1 VTPATRQCRQSA
13 IAATVALLIVMAS
26 PAHAQ
31 MSPCEQAGSDAERQY
46 ALPSG
51 LLLAIGRVESGRWD
65 ATYRRTV
72 PWPWA
77 IDADGA
83 PLLAA
88 SKDEAVRQ
96 TRALQNGGLR
106 SIDVGCFQ
114 INLQNHPAAFT
125 DLDQAFDPVANA
137 QYAARFLTSLYGRL
151 GGWEA
156 AVAAYHSS
164 TPARGIPYRQAVY
177 STWSSPAAALA
188 SASAGALPR
197 NVEPVVVYSIGGVQI
212 NVWTPSRIGTAAS
225 LVAVPRPIAAIDSL
239 PRIITPG
246 R

>member
-1 VTPATRQCRQSA
+1 MKPA
-13 IAATVALLIVMAS
+13 AAPAASFCLATIVFGLLVLE

-31 MSPCEQAGSDAERQY
+31 VSVCEQAGSDAERQY
-46 ALPSG
+46 VLPAG

-65 ATYRRTV
+65 ATYGRTV

-88 SKDEAVRQ
+88 TKEEAMRQ
-96 TRALQNGGLR
+96 TRALQGGGLR
-106 SIDVGCFQ
+106 NIDVGCFQ
-114 INLQNHPAAFT
+114 ISLLNHPDAFA
-125 DLDQAFDPVANA
+125 DLEQAFDPVANA
-137 QYAARFLTSLYGRL
+137 QYAARFLTSLYARL

-164 TPARGIPYRQAVY
+164 TPALGAPYQQAVY
-177 STWSSPAAALA
+177 ASWSAPV
-188 SASAGALPR
+188 SAGGSPEP
-197 NVEPVVVYSIGGVQI
+197 NVEPLVVYSIGGAQI
-212 NVWTPSRIGTAAS
+212 NVWTPSRIGT
-225 LVAVPRPIAAIDSL
+225 VPRLISMTQASIDADTL
-239 PRIITPG
+239 PRVISPG

>member
-1 VTPATRQCRQSA
+1 VRLSRGFSVSLRL
-13 IAATVALLIVMAS
+13 AAPSIWICLLALTL

-31 MSPCEQAGSDAERQY
+31 VSPCEQAGTDAERQY

-65 ATYRRTV
+65 PAYRRTV

-88 SKDEAVRQ
+88 SKEDAVRQ
-96 TRALQNGGLR
+96 TRVLQAGGLR
-106 SIDVGCFQ
+106 NIDVGCFQ
-114 INLQNHPAAFT
+114 ISLLNHPTAFT
-125 DLDQAFDPVANA
+125 DLEQAFEPVANA
-137 QYAARFLTSLYGRL
+137 QYAARFLTSLYTRL

-164 TPARGIPYRQAVY
+164 LPERGIPYRQAVY
-177 STWSSPAAALA
+177 STWGSGAASLPA
-188 SASAGALPR
+188 R
-197 NVEPVVVYSIGGVQI
+197 NVEPVVVY
-212 NVWTPSRIGTAAS
+212 
-225 LVAVPRPIAAIDSL
+225 
-239 PRIITPG
+239 
-246 R
+246 